1 MRWRT
6 AGNRSSRSGF
16 GPACGPR
23 RCFASCTSPCPT
35 AQCSALSPPST
46 RSLTLFPLSGP
57 RALFSF
63 LGSRPAKQ
71 LSLHERS
78 LCLGLLAGVLISTT
92 FANFI
97 FLRLVCL
104 SLVVGV
110 SLAADLAQARRLGD
124 ARFLFLWG
132 WFHVPMGLSFWA
144 CSAGGA
150 AKAKALASKLTLA
163 GVEA

>member
-1 MRWRT
+1 MR
-6 AGNRSSRSGF
+6 
-16 GPACGPR
+16 
-23 RCFASCTSPCPT
+23 PT
-35 AQCSALSPPST
+35 
-46 RSLTLFPLSGP
+46 TLFCVLYVAVSYGAMLGSLPAEHPLTHSLLLSGP

-71 LSLHERS
+71 LSLHERW
-78 LCLGLLAGVLISTT
+78 LCLGLLAGVLVSTT

-110 SLAADLAQARRLGD
+110 SLAADLVQARRLSD

-132 WFHVPMGLSFWA
+132 WFHVPLGLSFWA
-144 CSAGGA
+144 CGSADSA
-150 AKAKALASKLTLA
+150 AKAKALASKPSGLFARRSLWC
-163 GVEA
+163 

>member
-1 MRWRT
+1 MR
-6 AGNRSSRSGF
+6 
-16 GPACGPR
+16 
-23 RCFASCTSPCPT
+23 PT
-35 AQCSALSPPST
+35 
-46 RSLTLFPLSGP
+46 TLFCVLYVAVSYGAMLGSLPAEHPLTHSLLLSGL

-71 LSLHERS
+71 LSLHERW
-78 LCLGLLAGVLISTT
+78 LCLGLLASMLISATFT

>member
-1 MRWRT
+1 ML
-6 AGNRSSRSGF
+6 GSL
-16 GPACGPR
+16 PAEHPL
-23 RCFASCTSPCPT
+23 TH
-35 AQCSALSPPST
+35 
-46 RSLTLFPLSGP
+46 SLLLSGP
-57 RALFSF
+57 RAVFSF

-71 LSLHERS
+71 LSLHERC
-78 LCLGLLAGVLISTT
+78 LCLGLLAGMLIIATFT
-92 FANFI
+92 FANFF

-144 CSAGGA
+144 CSADGA
-150 AKAKALASKLTLA
+150 AKAKALASKPSGLLA
-163 GVEA
+163 RRSLWC